1 MKRAII
7 VVMIALLIASLSG
20 INEASLAREQQ
31 AQSAAEARQRELA
44 ARIQKIGV
52 NRVVRIERTDGTE
65 SNFLVE
71 AILPE
76 AITVVLLDGV
86 DRRRETIRFADI
98 EEIDEVRGHKLRNIL
113 IAVGIGAAVLVG
125 ACAAALNSVDGI

>member
-1 MKRAII
+1 
-7 VVMIALLIASLSG
+7 MIALLIASLSG

-31 AQSAAEARQRELA
+31 TQSAAEAHQRELA